1 MDRCRSV
8 GELRPKPA
16 LLLSPELSVV
26 DAAVKMLGANA
37 DSGLVVSAE
46 GALVGILTDKDVTNR
61 VIANRAD
68 PTSMLV
74 SEVMTANPM
83 TVKASDNAIDALCL
97 MIERRFR
104 HLPVLDE
111 HGAVVGMLDIA
122 KCLYDAISRLERHLS
137 SASSA
142 LSTAVL
148 AALPAGAGAG
158 SAQGLVDDMVQR
170 LFAPSLA
177 VLLQSAERARA
188 ATAGGA
194 APPALTLAPHET
206 AERAAKLMAA
216 RGGAVLVGTA
226 EAPCAGIV
234 TFKDLLFKLVAKG
247 RSAADV
253 TVETLMT
260 RAPDTMPA
268 TASVLQAL
276 HQLQYG
282 GYRNIP
288 VLGADGAPL
297 GVLDVLVLMEGA
309 LVGSGGQAEKI
320 PGAASATA
328 SRWSS
333 LLKSSES
340 LVGVSA
346 GVALGADGSRP
357 PSRPVSRPTSY
368 VDLANSEN
376 LLPTIPPP
384 APVAAAPADFSL
396 PPSVAA
402 SWEPSQEN
410 ASEGANANAGTLG
423 AAPAGVD
430 GGPSTFLFKVT
441 EPRTQH
447 MHRLHA
453 PSNDLRALEKAVA
466 SKLGQTAEEGKR
478 LLLRYD
484 DDEGDRVLITSDAE
498 LSEACEIAGALG
510 KKALVLHASYERVAH
525 TPLGERNGTES
536 AAGAKAGA
544 KGASAGASAG
554 RMLGSAIGGMNEQ
567 ERIMG
572 AGALLAG
579 LMVGISVL
587 AGRR

>member
-1 MDRCRSV
+1 MERFRTV
-8 GELRPKPA
+8 GELRPKTA
-16 LLLSPELSVV
+16 LLLSPELTVI

-37 DSGLVVSAE
+37 DSGLVVSAA

-61 VIANRAD
+61 VIAKRAD

-74 SEVMTANPM
+74 SEVMTASPM
-83 TVKASDNAIDALCL
+83 TVKSSDNAVDALCL

-194 APPALTLAPHET
+194 AAPALTLAPHET
-206 AERAAKLMAA
+206 AERAAELMAA
-216 RGGAVLVGTA
+216 RGGAVLIGTA

-288 VLGADGAPL
+288 VLGTEGAPL

-309 LVGSGGQAEKI
+309 LVGSGGQAEKT

-340 LVGVSA
+340 LVGVST
-346 GVALGADGSRP
+346 GVALGAGGSRP

-376 LLPTIPPP
+376 LLPTLPPP

-402 SWEPSQEN
+402 SWEPSPENAQEN
-410 ASEGANANAGTLG
+410 ASEGANASAGPIG
-423 AAPAGVD
+423 APAGAD

-466 SKLGQTAEEGKR
+466 SKLGPTAEEGKR

-510 KKALVLHASYERVAH
+510 KKALVLHASYERVAP
-525 TPLGERNGTES
+525 TPLGERNGTAG

-544 KGASAGASAG
+544 KGASAG
-554 RMLGSAIGGMNEQ
+554 RMLGNAIGGMNEQ

>member
-1 MDRCRSV
+1 
-8 GELRPKPA
+8 
-16 LLLSPELSVV
+16 
-26 DAAVKMLGANA
+26 
-37 DSGLVVSAE
+37 
-46 GALVGILTDKDVTNR
+46 
-61 VIANRAD
+61 
-68 PTSMLV
+68 
-74 SEVMTANPM
+74 
-83 TVKASDNAIDALCL
+83 
-97 MIERRFR
+97 
-104 HLPVLDE
+104 
-111 HGAVVGMLDIA
+111 
-122 KCLYDAISRLERHLS
+122 
-137 SASSA
+137 
-142 LSTAVL
+142 
-148 AALPAGAGAG
+148 
-158 SAQGLVDDMVQR
+158 
-170 LFAPSLA
+170 
-177 VLLQSAERARA
+177 
-188 ATAGGA
+188 
-194 APPALTLAPHET
+194 
-206 AERAAKLMAA
+206 MAA

-478 LLLRYD
+478 LLLRYGTLCAWTLAKAHARS
-484 DDEGDRVLITSDAE
+484 GDRVAIAAYLGSSSRFE
-498 LSEACEIAGALG
+498 EALTTFAMAY
-510 KKALVLHASYERVAH
+510 A
-525 TPLGERNGTES
+525 ERNEEDF
-536 AAGAKAGA
+536 AALAAA
-544 KGASAGASAG
+544 AADG
-554 RMLGSAIGGMNEQ
+554 RIEAQDDEKTS
-567 ERIMG
+567 RH
-572 AGALLAG
+572 
-579 LMVGISVL
+579 
-587 AGRR
+587 

>member
-1 MDRCRSV
+1 MERCRTV
-8 GELRPKPA
+8 GELRPKTA
-16 LLLSPELSVV
+16 LLLSPELTVI

-37 DSGLVVSAE
+37 DSGLVVSAA

-61 VIANRAD
+61 VIAKRAD

-74 SEVMTANPM
+74 SEVMTASPM
-83 TVKASDNAIDALCL
+83 TVKSSDNAVDALCL

-206 AERAAKLMAA
+206 AERAAELMAA
-216 RGGAVLVGTA
+216 RGGAVLIGTA

-288 VLGADGAPL
+288 VLGTDGAPL

-309 LVGSGGQAEKI
+309 LVGSGGQAEKT

-340 LVGVSA
+340 LVGVST
-346 GVALGADGSRP
+346 GVALGAGGSRP

-376 LLPTIPPP
+376 LLPTLPPP

-410 ASEGANANAGTLG
+410 AQENASEGAIASAGPLG
-423 AAPAGVD
+423 APAGAD

-466 SKLGQTAEEGKR
+466 SKLGPTAEEGKR

-510 KKALVLHASYERVAH
+510 KKALVLHASYERVAP
-525 TPLGERNGTES
+525 TPLGERNGTAG

-544 KGASAGASAG
+544 KGASAG
-554 RMLGSAIGGMNEQ
+554 RMLGNAIGGMNEQ

>member
-1 MDRCRSV
+1 MERCRTV
-8 GELRPKPA
+8 GELRPKTA
-16 LLLSPELSVV
+16 LLLSPELTVI

-37 DSGLVVSAE
+37 DSGLVVSAA

-61 VIANRAD
+61 VIAKRAD

-74 SEVMTANPM
+74 SEVMTASPM
-83 TVKASDNAIDALCL
+83 TVKSSDNAVDALCL

-122 KCLYDAISRLERHLS
+122 KFLYDAISRLERHLS

-206 AERAAKLMAA
+206 AERAAELMAA
-216 RGGAVLVGTA
+216 RGGAVLIGTA

-288 VLGADGAPL
+288 VLGTDGAPL

-309 LVGSGGQAEKI
+309 LVGSGGQAEKT

-340 LVGVSA
+340 LVGVST
-346 GVALGADGSRP
+346 GVALGVGGSRP

-376 LLPTIPPP
+376 LLPTLPPP

-410 ASEGANANAGTLG
+410 AQENASEGANASAGPIG
-423 AAPAGVD
+423 APAGAD

-466 SKLGQTAEEGKR
+466 SKLGPTAEEGKR

-498 LSEACEIAGALG
+498 LSEACEIAGVLG
-510 KKALVLHASYERVAH
+510 KKALVLHASYERVAP
-525 TPLGERNGTES
+525 TPLGERNGTAG
-536 AAGAKAGA
+536 AAVAKAGA
-544 KGASAGASAG
+544 KGASAG
-554 RMLGSAIGGMNEQ
+554 RMLGNAIGGMNEQ